1 MADGGII
8 FPHGEWDVA
17 RMLQQVRFYVF
28 VSEHPLLILIEC
40 LCECVKIIHLL
51 V

>member
-1 MADGGII
+1 MADGGIV

-28 VSEHPLLILIEC
+28 VSETSLLSLNARKQCTYAYDVI
-40 LCECVKIIHLL
+40 VA
-51 V
+51 

>member
-17 RMLQQVRFYVF
+17 RMLQQVRFYVL
-28 VSEHPLLILIEC
+28 VYEQSLLFLIQC
-40 LCECVKIIHLL
+40 LCECMKTIHPF